1 MRDLRWPVLIT
12 EPREEDE
19 IFAACAGATQDSFR
33 LCTEDLEP
41 APYVLSAR
49 QAARF
54 DAMETVVQQ

>member
-1 MRDLRWPVLIT
+1 VLIT
-12 EPREEDE
+12 EPPEEDE